1 MYHSCR
7 CAIGI
12 VTQWCDLPPC
22 DMIFLMLHFY
32 WVMWL
37 SAAGCD
43 CSHCSPALEVCPLQF
58 NLQRDIRTSTESSDH
73 IMFASSKFAFRNE
86 SRSPWLVHC
95 TSMRPID
102 YPDSSVAIMFCIP
115 KSCRQCFWI
124 MLLAQCAQCFGHILP
139 LFRISWKKCAHW
151 VLHSKLVCG
160 FFLSHAFGAYHESG
174 VLIGFCISTVYADC
188 LQIMLSAHCAHG
200 FGHIVLYFAAHHETS
215 VPIEF
220 CIPNLFADCFSIL
233 LLAHCAH
240 GFGHIVLLCC
250 PSWK

>member
-58 NLQRDIRTSTESSDH
+58 SLQRDIRTSTESSDH

-151 VLHSKLVCG
+151 VFAFQIGVWILSQSCFWRLSWKWCAHWVLHFKL
-160 FFLSHAFGAYHESG
+160 
-174 VLIGFCISTVYADC
+174 VYADC
-188 LQIMLSAHCAHG
+188 LLNHAFGTLCPWFRPHCV
-200 FGHIVLYFAAHHETS
+200 I
-215 VPIEF
+215 
-220 CIPNLFADCFSIL
+220 
-233 LLAHCAH
+233 
-240 GFGHIVLLCC
+240 LCC
-250 PSWK
+250 PSWN